1 MKRSWNTLSQM
12 SNGTYTV
19 QDFERAAYRLATEQ
33 VLYAADARSRV
44 AYHLVEDHLADFSAA
59 LEPLGIRVERNA
71 HYRYVVA
78 LPAHGEGAPVT
89 LDETLALLV
98 MRQRY
103 DEAMRQGLIE
113 DHGEVVIEL
122 PELQESWQALTGRA
136 MPDVGTLRTLA
147 RTLKRWGV
155 CRLVESESDDP
166 QPFHLRVR
174 PAIVEIVGEQW
185 LQRLD
190 QHNRDED
197 GEMDV
202 EDDDAAA

>member
-1 MKRSWNTLSQM
+1 
-12 SNGTYTV
+12 
-19 QDFERAAYRLATEQ
+19 
-33 VLYAADARSRV
+33 
-44 AYHLVEDHLADFSAA
+44 
-59 LEPLGIRVERNA
+59 
-71 HYRYVVA
+71 
-78 LPAHGEGAPVT
+78 
-89 LDETLALLV
+89 
-98 MRQRY
+98 
-103 DEAMRQGLIE
+103 
-113 DHGEVVIEL
+113 VVIEL

-136 MPDVGTLRTLA
+136 MPDVGTLRALA

-155 CRLVESESDDP
+155 CRLVESESDAP

-197 GEMDV
+197 GEMDM

>member
-12 SNGTYTV
+12 SNGTYAV

-33 VLYAADARSRV
+33 VLYASDPRSRV
-44 AYHLVEDHLADFSAA
+44 AYHLVEDHFADFTAA
-59 LEPLGIRVERNA
+59 LEPLGIRLERNP

-78 LPAHGEGAPVT
+78 LPAHGEGVPVT

-98 MRQRY
+98 LRQRY

-113 DHGEVVIEL
+113 DGGEVVVEL
-122 PELQESWQALTGRA
+122 PELQESWLALTGRG
-136 MPDVGTLRTLA
+136 MPDVGALRTLA

-155 CRLVESESDDP
+155 CRLVDSEGDDP

-174 PAIVEIVGEQW
+174 PAVVEIVGEQW

-190 QHNRDED
+190 QHNRDDDSEVT
-197 GEMDV
+197 E